1 MPRVP
6 QRGSCVWVMAA
17 GRLPELSSCC
27 AAAPAARLERGLQD
41 AWVRDSEDARFS
53 LELSASVQGA
63 WFLNGVRLGEEE
75 GGRYG
80 VQHCRMEHS
89 LLIRGAQLA
98 ESGATVT
105 FVAGGVRDS
114 ATLHVQGER
123 ALTLGSCE

>member
-1 MPRVP
+1 M
-6 QRGSCVWVMAA
+6 
-17 GRLPELSSCC
+17 
-27 AAAPAARLERGLQD
+27 QD
-41 AWVRDSEDARFS
+41 AWVRDGEDARFS

-114 ATLHVQGER
+114 ATLHMQGER